1 MISKTLAAL
10 LVISAATAMSACSN
24 NDTAS
29 TAPEAEAPVAETP
42 VVAEPEATTD
52 NAVVEEVP
60 AEEPAAETP
69 VEESA
74 PAEETAAAA
83 GPEVALAADAGKV
96 LYEKQ
101 CKACHES
108 GLLEA
113 PKYGNKEAWAPHL
126 AKDKAT
132 LYEHSAQGFN
142 KMPPQAVNGVSEAE
156 VHAAVDYMIASVS

>member
-1 MISKTLAAL
+1 MMSKTLAAL

-52 NAVVEEVP
+52 DAVVEEVP
-60 AEEPAAETP
+60 ATEPAAEAP

-132 LYEHSAQGFN
+132 LYEHSAKGFN